1 MAFFFLT
8 VSFILFESRI
18 ISPKVDV
25 ALKKRKTKGRGKK
38 DSNTD
43 PAVVLTVRFTHQS

>member
-8 VSFILFESRI
+8 VSFMLFESRI